1 MTRTVRSLL
10 LAAALACPALVTPT
24 LMGCQFEEH
33 REPSLGV
40 AVELASAT
48 LADDCASAGR
58 GLAADAACAEGVPCP
73 SFCRQ
78 SGVQL
83 SVVAEAGD
91 ASVPMEVVAI
101 ELRSLDGALLSTLEA
116 RSPTVFDGETFVAWD
131 RQIAPGARLDVRFD
145 TSAPDWTALGGGDPW
160 RTHGVQYRIEMRVRI
175 DGVERLLSLE
185 PVSREPEVVT

>member
-24 LMGCQFEEH
+24 LTGCQFEEH

-48 LADDCASAGR
+48 LADDCPTAER
-58 GLAADAACAEGVPCP
+58 PVADAACAEGVPCP

-91 ASVPMEVVAI
+91 ASVPMEVLAI
-101 ELRSLDGALLSTLEA
+101 ELRSLDGALLSTLGA

-131 RQIAPGARLDVRFD
+131 QQIAPGARLDVRFD
-145 TSAPDWTALGGGDPW
+145 TTAPDWTALGAGDPW